1 MLCPAVDSETSDAD
15 SYSGKHVVFGEVV
28 SGMEVIKAVEK
39 LGTRDGKVLGD
50 KKIIVKSCG
59 KA

>member
-1 MLCPAVDSETSDAD
+1 MD
-15 SYSGKHVVFGEVV
+15 VV
-28 SGMEVIKAVEK
+28 KAVEK

-59 KA
+59 KVEK